1 MTLNLKPV
9 DLDKVSA
16 KNQAA
21 IKWEERIVMPK
32 WDGCFTIVMFDADVQ
47 PCAVMSREG
56 TLVQSCDHFYDYVN
70 NHGSFQ
76 NWMLDSHALDLKIA
90 VLGEAWA
97 PDTEFKDIS
106 GMYRRHRAQPELE
119 FRVFD
124 TVYWSGEW
132 EAPYLFSP
140 EPYSERVARSPD
152 YPIFNRTGLSYSQ
165 TQELAKLYKYGMTGR
180 DGAISA
186 DPDAVYIPSS
196 GRAGEFIKFK
206 PLASKALEVVGIEAA
221 KGAVTGRDTVALVV
235 RLWGGLTCKVGTG
248 FSVADA
254 AAWVAQPEL
263 IVGQTIEV
271 TYMGIHAGGVLR
283 EPRYEGIRHDTKP
296 EH

>member
-1 MTLNLKPV
+1 
-9 DLDKVSA
+9 
-16 KNQAA
+16 
-21 IKWEERIVMPK
+21 
-32 WDGCFTIVMFDADVQ
+32 
-47 PCAVMSREG
+47 
-56 TLVQSCDHFYDYVN
+56 
-70 NHGSFQ
+70 
-76 NWMLDSHALDLKIA
+76 
-90 VLGEAWA
+90 
-97 PDTEFKDIS
+97 
-106 GMYRRHRAQPELE
+106 MYRRHSPQLSLE

-124 TVYWSGEW
+124 TVYWSGLPT
-132 EAPYLFSP
+132 APDLYSN

-186 DPDAVYIPSS
+186 DPNATYKPGS

-221 KGAVTGRDTVALVV
+221 KGAVTGRDTAALVV
-235 RLWGGLTCKVGTG
+235 RLWDGLTCKVGTG
-248 FSVADA
+248 FSHEEAV
-254 AAWVAQPEL
+254 AWVAQPEL
-263 IVGQTIEV
+263 IVGETIEV
-271 TYMGIHAGGVLR
+271 TYMGIHEGGVLR